1 MSRTK
6 QAIEL
11 MNREGISG
19 YKAAKRMKITSS
31 SVYAEISR
39 QRHTRRCP
47 HCNSKLTPSK
57 LKFAA
62 ESAV

>member
-11 MNREGISG
+11 MNREGISA
-19 YKAAKRMKITSS
+19 YKAAKRLAITSS

-39 QRHTRRCP
+39 QKNTKRCP
-47 HCNSKLTPSK
+47 HCNGKLTDSK
-57 LKFAA
+57 QKFID
-62 ESAV
+62 SSNL